1 MSSLPMGPNRYGKSG
16 IRLAVVDRSRPQH
29 DFTDLE
35 VEVRLH
41 GDFDAAHVDG
51 DNSGV
56 LPTDTMRGTCFALAR
71 DGIDSVVGYGVRLV
85 DRFLTASPGVDR
97 AVVTLT
103 QYPWEAVVVDGAPYT
118 HTFRPAAGGHP
129 TWTVTRDRGEQPTV
143 TGGILGARVLKTT
156 GSAFSG
162 FLRDEYTTLP
172 ETRDRVMATTVDAR
186 WGTTGPDADHT
197 GMATDVPATIL
208 AAFAGH
214 DASESV
220 QHTLHVMGTAV
231 LDAHPDV
238 TWIRF
243 LLPNEHHILSDLSAY
258 GLDNPGVV
266 YLVADRPYGVIEGV
280 VAREGVTPEVPWDG

>member
-1 MSSLPMGPNRYGKSG
+1 MSSPPMGPNRYGKSG
-16 IRLAVVDRSRPQH
+16 IRLAVVDRSRPTH
-29 DFTDLE
+29 AFTDLE

-51 DNSGV
+51 DNSAV

-85 DRFLTASPGVDR
+85 DRFLDASPGVDR

-103 QYPWEAVVVDGAPYT
+103 QYPWQAVTVDGEAHE
-118 HTFRPAAGGHP
+118 HTFRPAAGGRP
-129 TWTVTRDRGEQPTV
+129 TWTVSRARNASPTV

-162 FLRDEYTTLP
+162 FLCDEYTTLP

-186 WGTTGPDADHT
+186 WGTTGPDADHS

-208 AAFAGH
+208 AAFASH

-231 LDAHPDV
+231 LDAHPDI

-243 LLPNEHHILSDLSAY
+243 LLPNEHHILSDLSPY
-258 GLDNPGVV
+258 GLDNPGLV
-266 YLVADRPYGVIEGV
+266 YLVADRPFGVIEGA
-280 VAREGVTPEVPWDG
+280 VARDGVTPEVPWDG